1 MQRCRKPNRHYVVL
15 NLCLGQMFPHFV
27 CSKML
32 QTLHNYQFFGT
43 NVLVEIIRC
52 IFLEPH
58 FPPLNC
64 ACFYHALMGI
74 YHQQK
79 RQTGVDGLT
88 ADRQVSVK
96 LTIFGSIFVPQV
108 RWNVTSWIEEK
119 KKSLPK
125 CMKSGNISDY
135 GYNCRFK

>member
-1 MQRCRKPNRHYVVL
+1 
-15 NLCLGQMFPHFV
+15 
-27 CSKML
+27 
-32 QTLHNYQFFGT
+32 
-43 NVLVEIIRC
+43 
-52 IFLEPH
+52 
-58 FPPLNC
+58 
-64 ACFYHALMGI
+64 MGI

-119 KKSLPK
+119 KKVYQNVWNLAILVI
-125 CMKSGNISDY
+125 MGTTVDLNNAQ
-135 GYNCRFK
+135 GLTHQAGFKKFYYEQGFFPPLCLECQRTPWKLYHTVNNVTQGLRW

>member
-1 MQRCRKPNRHYVVL
+1 MHLLRAS
-15 NLCLGQMFPHFV
+15 F
-27 CSKML
+27 S
-32 QTLHNYQFFGT
+32 
-43 NVLVEIIRC
+43 
-52 IFLEPH
+52 
-58 FPPLNC
+58 PLNC

-108 RWNVTSWIEEK
+108 RWNVTSWIEEG

>member
-1 MQRCRKPNRHYVVL
+1 MHLLRAS
-15 NLCLGQMFPHFV
+15 F
-27 CSKML
+27 S
-32 QTLHNYQFFGT
+32 
-43 NVLVEIIRC
+43 
-52 IFLEPH
+52 
-58 FPPLNC
+58 PLNC

-119 KKSLPK
+119 KKFTK
-125 CMKSGNISDY
+125 MYEIWQY
-135 GYNCRFK
+135 